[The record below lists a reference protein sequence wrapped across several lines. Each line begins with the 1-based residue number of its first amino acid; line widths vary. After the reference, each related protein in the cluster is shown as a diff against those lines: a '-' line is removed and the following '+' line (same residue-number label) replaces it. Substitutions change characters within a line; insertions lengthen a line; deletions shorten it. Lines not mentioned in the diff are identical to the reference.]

1 MSHIS
6 ECYYNSKVEKTEKSG
21 NKVTHICAYEL
32 KDGGYLVFKDVREM
46 PEDKEEYYMGGKSIE
61 TFAQASDSMP
71 EDMMMEEKSM
81 NLKRLAELARKLV

>member
-21 NKVTHICAYEL
+21 NKITHICAYEL

-71 EDMMMEEKSM
+71 DEMLMEEKSM
-81 NLKRLAELARKLV
+81 NLKKLAELARKLV

>member
-1 MSHIS
+1 MSHIN

-32 KDGGYLVFKDVREM
+32 KDGGYLVFKDVKEM
-46 PEDKEEYYMGGKSIE
+46 SETAEYYMGGKSIE

-81 NLKRLAELARKLV
+81 NLKKLAELARKLI

>member
-21 NKVTHICAYEL
+21 NKITHICAYEL

-46 PEDKEEYYMGGKSIE
+46 PENKDEYYMGGKSIE

-71 EDMMMEEKSM
+71 EEMMMEEKSM

>member
-21 NKVTHICAYEL
+21 NKITHICAYEL
-32 KDGGYLVFKDVREM
+32 KDGGYLVFKDVREI
-46 PEDKEEYYMGGKSIE
+46 PEDKEQYYMGGKSIE

-71 EDMMMEEKSM
+71 EDMMMEEKAM
-81 NLKRLAELARKLV
+81 NLKKLAELARKIV

>member
-21 NKVTHICAYEL
+21 NKITHICAYEL

-46 PEDKEEYYMGGKSIE
+46 PENKDEYYMGGKSLE

-71 EDMMMEEKSM
+71 EEMMMEEKSM

>member
-21 NKVTHICAYEL
+21 NKTTHICAYEL

-46 PEDKEEYYMGGKSIE
+46 PEDKDDYYGGKTIE

-71 EDMMMEEKSM
+71 EEMMMEEKSM

>member
-21 NKVTHICAYEL
+21 NKITHICAYEL

-46 PEDKEEYYMGGKSIE
+46 SEDKEDYYMNGKSTE

-71 EDMMMEEKSM
+71 DEMLMEEKSM
-81 NLKRLAELARKLV
+81 NLKKLAELARKLV

>member
-21 NKVTHICAYEL
+21 NKITHICAYEL

-46 PEDKEEYYMGGKSIE
+46 PENKDEYYMSGKSLE

-71 EDMMMEEKSM
+71 EEMMMEEKSM

>member
-21 NKVTHICAYEL
+21 NKITHICAYEL
-32 KDGGYLVFKDVREM
+32 KDGGYLVFKDVKEM
-46 PEDKEEYYMGGKSIE
+46 PENKDEYYMGSKSLE

-71 EDMMMEEKSM
+71 EEMMMEEKSM

>member
-21 NKVTHICAYEL
+21 NKITHICAYEL
-32 KDGGYLVFKDVREM
+32 KDGGYLVFKDVKEM
-46 PEDKEEYYMGGKSIE
+46 PENKDEYYIGGKSLE

-71 EDMMMEEKSM
+71 EEMMMEEKSM